1 MRVEMMRIL
10 AALFLLCAGLSAAA
24 AQEPNYPSKPIRI
37 VVSSAPGGMTDTL
50 ARTLGQRLAASW
62 GQHVVVE
69 NKPGANNQIGTEYVA
84 KSAGDGYTLLLTPE
98 VTFVVNPHL
107 YAKLSYDPDK
117 DFAPITGLASVNH
130 ALVVHPS
137 LGVQSVQE
145 LIALAKSKPGELN
158 YATLG
163 IGSAAHL
170 NMEMFQSMTSV
181 KLTPVHYRGATPALT
196 DVVAG
201 HVPMMFINIGSA
213 ASAWKAGHVKILAIA
228 SPQRLA
234 LFPEVPTIAE
244 SGVPGFE
251 AQSWFGLFAPSA
263 TPRDVVVKLNAE
275 VQRIL
280 SDPEYREKV
289 LAPNTLEPIP
299 STPEAYAA
307 LIKNDVQKWGRV
319 IDAAKLK
326 IQ

>member
-1 MRVEMMRIL
+1 MQ
-10 AALFLLCAGLSAAA
+10 
-24 AQEPNYPSKPIRI
+24 AQEQNYPSKTIRI
-37 VVSSAPGGMTDTL
+37 VVSSAPGGVTDTL
-50 ARTLGQRLAASW
+50 ARTLGQRLSTAW

-69 NKPGANNQIGTEYVA
+69 NKPGANNQIGTEHVA
-84 KSAGDGYTLLLTPE
+84 KSPADGYTLLLTPE

-107 YAKLSYDPDK
+107 YAKLSYDADK

-137 LGVQSVQE
+137 LQVQSVAE

-170 NMEMFQSMTSV
+170 NMEMFQSMTGT

-201 HVPMMFINIGSA
+201 HVPMMFVNIGSA
-213 ASAWKAGHVKILAIA
+213 ASAWKAGQVRVLAIA
-228 SPQRLA
+228 SSRRLA
-234 LFPEVPTIAE
+234 RFPEVPTVAE

-251 AQSWFGLFAPSA
+251 AQSWFGLFAPRA
-263 TPRDVVVKLNAE
+263 TPREIVGKINAE
-275 VQRIL
+275 VQRIFNE
-280 SDPEYREKV
+280 PEYRERV
-289 LAPNTLEPIP
+289 LAPNTLE
-299 STPEAYAA
+299 SLVSSSETYEA
-307 LIKNDVQKWGRV
+307 LIKKDTEKWGRV
-319 IDAAKLK
+319 IGAAKLK
-326 IQ
+326 IE

>member
-1 MRVEMMRIL
+1 MRLL
-10 AALFLLCAGLSAAA
+10 AALVLLCASLSSAA
-24 AQEPNYPSKPIRI
+24 AQEQTYPSKPIRI

-50 ARTLGQRLAASW
+50 ARTLGQRLSTSW

-84 KSAGDGYTLLLTPE
+84 KSAPDGHTLLLTPE
-98 VTFVVNPHL
+98 VTFVINPHL
-107 YAKLSYDPDK
+107 YGKLSYDPYK

-137 LGVQSVQE
+137 LGVQTIPE

-170 NMEMFQSMTSV
+170 NMEMFQTMTGV

-213 ASAWKAGHVKILAIA
+213 ASAWKAGQVKILAIA
-228 SPQRLA
+228 SPKRLS

-263 TPRDVVVKLNAE
+263 TPRNIVVKINTE

-280 SDPEYREKV
+280 NDVDYRDKV
-289 LAPNTLEPIP
+289 LSPNTLEPIS
-299 STPEAYAA
+299 STPEGYAA
-307 LIKNDVQKWGRV
+307 LIKRDTEKWGRV
-319 IDAAKLK
+319 IESAKLR

>member
-1 MRVEMMRIL
+1 MRVL
-10 AALFLLCAGLSAAA
+10 AAFILLCAATSGMQ
-24 AQEPNYPSKPIRI
+24 AQEQNYPSKTIRI
-37 VVSSAPGGMTDTL
+37 VVSSAPGGVTDTL
-50 ARTLGQRLAASW
+50 ARTLGQRLSTAW

-69 NKPGANNQIGTEYVA
+69 NKPGANNQIGTEHVA
-84 KSAGDGYTLLLTPE
+84 KSPADGYTLLLTPE

-107 YAKLSYDPDK
+107 YARLSYDADK

-137 LGVQSVQE
+137 LQVQSVAE

-170 NMEMFQSMTSV
+170 NMEMFQSMTGT

-201 HVPMMFINIGSA
+201 HVPMMFVNIGSA
-213 ASAWKAGHVKILAIA
+213 ASAWKAGQVNVLAIA
-228 SPQRLA
+228 SSRRLA
-234 LFPEVPTIAE
+234 RFPEVPTVAE

-251 AQSWFGLFAPSA
+251 AQSWFGLFAPRA
-263 TPRDVVVKLNAE
+263 TPREIIGKINAE
-275 VQRIL
+275 VQRIFNE
-280 SDPEYREKV
+280 PEYRERV
-289 LAPNTLEPIP
+289 LVPNTLE
-299 STPEAYAA
+299 SLVSSSESYET
-307 LIKNDVQKWGRV
+307 LIKKDTEKWGRV
-319 IDAAKLK
+319 IGAAKLK
-326 IQ
+326 ME

>member
-1 MRVEMMRIL
+1 MRVV
-10 AALFLLCAGLSAAA
+10 AAFILLCAGASGMQ
-24 AQEPNYPSKPIRI
+24 AQEQNYPSKTIRI
-37 VVSSAPGGMTDTL
+37 VVSSAPGGVTDTL
-50 ARTLGQRLAASW
+50 ARTLGQRLSTAW

-69 NKPGANNQIGTEYVA
+69 NKPGANNQIGTEHVA
-84 KSAGDGYTLLLTPE
+84 KSPADGYTLLLTPE

-107 YAKLSYDPDK
+107 YAKLSYDADK

-137 LGVQSVQE
+137 LQVQSVAE

-170 NMEMFQSMTSV
+170 NMEMFQSMTGT

-201 HVPMMFINIGSA
+201 HVPMMFVNIGSA
-213 ASAWKAGHVKILAIA
+213 ASAWKAGQVRVLAIA
-228 SPQRLA
+228 SSRRLA
-234 LFPEVPTIAE
+234 RFPEVPTVAE

-251 AQSWFGLFAPSA
+251 AQSWFGLFAPRA
-263 TPRDVVVKLNAE
+263 TPREIVGKINAE
-275 VQRIL
+275 VQRIFNE
-280 SDPEYREKV
+280 PEYRERV
-289 LAPNTLEPIP
+289 LAPNTLE
-299 STPEAYAA
+299 SLVSSSETYEA
-307 LIKNDVQKWGRV
+307 LIKKDTEKWGRV
-319 IDAAKLK
+319 IGAAKLK
-326 IQ
+326 IE

>member
-1 MRVEMMRIL
+1 MRVL
-10 AALFLLCAGLSAAA
+10 AAFILLCAATSGMQ
-24 AQEPNYPSKPIRI
+24 AQEQNYPSKTIRI
-37 VVSSAPGGMTDTL
+37 VVSSAPGGVTDTL
-50 ARTLGQRLAASW
+50 ARTLGQRLSTAW

-69 NKPGANNQIGTEYVA
+69 NKPGANNQIGTEHVA
-84 KSAGDGYTLLLTPE
+84 KSPADGYTLLLTPE

-107 YAKLSYDPDK
+107 YARLSYDADK

-137 LGVQSVQE
+137 LQVQSVAE

-170 NMEMFQSMTSV
+170 NMEMFQSMTGT

-201 HVPMMFINIGSA
+201 HVPMMFVNIGSA
-213 ASAWKAGHVKILAIA
+213 ASAWKAGQVNVLAIA
-228 SPQRLA
+228 SSRRLA
-234 LFPEVPTIAE
+234 RFPEVPTVAE

-251 AQSWFGLFAPSA
+251 AQSWFGLFAPRA
-263 TPRDVVVKLNAE
+263 TPREIVGKINAE
-275 VQRIL
+275 VQRIFNE
-280 SDPEYREKV
+280 PEYRERV
-289 LAPNTLEPIP
+289 LVPNTLE
-299 STPEAYAA
+299 SLVSSSESYET
-307 LIKNDVQKWGRV
+307 LIKKDTEKWGRV
-319 IDAAKLK
+319 IGAAKLK
-326 IQ
+326 IE

>member
-1 MRVEMMRIL
+1 MRIL
-10 AALFLLCAGLSAAA
+10 AAFVLLCAGQVASA
-24 AQEPNYPSKPIRI
+24 AQEQNYPSKPIRI

-50 ARTLGQRLAASW
+50 ARTLGQRLSASW

-84 KSAGDGYTLLLTPE
+84 KSPPDGHTLLLTPE
-98 VTFVVNPHL
+98 VTFVINPHL
-107 YAKLSYDPDK
+107 YTKLSYDADK

-137 LGVQSVQE
+137 LGVQTVQE

-170 NMEMFQSMTSV
+170 NMEMFQGMTGV

-213 ASAWKAGHVKILAIA
+213 AGAWKAGQVKILAIA
-228 SPQRLA
+228 SPKRLS
-234 LFPEVPTIAE
+234 LFPDVPTIAE

-263 TPRDVVVKLNAE
+263 TPRDIVVKINTE

-280 SDPEYREKV
+280 NDAEYREKV
-289 LAPNTLEPIP
+289 LSPNTLEPIP
-299 STPEAYAA
+299 NTPEGYAA
-307 LIKNDVQKWGRV
+307 LIKSDTEKWGRV
-319 IDAAKLK
+319 IESAKLK

>member
-1 MRVEMMRIL
+1 MMKIFT
-10 AALFLLCAGLSAAA
+10 ALFLLCVAPNAAA
-24 AQEPNYPSKPIRI
+24 AQEQNYPSKPIRI

-50 ARTLGQRLAASW
+50 ARTLGQRLSASW

-84 KSAGDGYTLLLTPE
+84 KTPGDGYTLLLTPE

-137 LGVQSVQE
+137 LGVQTVQE
-145 LIALAKSKPGELN
+145 LIALAKAKPGELN

-170 NMEMFQSMTSV
+170 NMELFQSMTGV
-181 KLTPVHYRGATPALT
+181 KLTSVHYRGATPALT

-228 SPQRLA
+228 SPKRLA
-234 LFPEVPTIAE
+234 LFPEVPTVAE

-263 TPRDVVVKLNAE
+263 TPRDVIIKINVE

-280 SDPEYREKV
+280 NDPEYREKV

-307 LIKNDVQKWGRV
+307 LIRNDVQKWGRV
-319 IDAAKLK
+319 IDAAGLK

>member
-1 MRVEMMRIL
+1 MQ
-10 AALFLLCAGLSAAA
+10 
-24 AQEPNYPSKPIRI
+24 AQEQNYPSKTIRI
-37 VVSSAPGGMTDTL
+37 VVSSAPGGVTDTL
-50 ARTLGQRLAASW
+50 ARTLGQRLSTAW

-69 NKPGANNQIGTEYVA
+69 NKPGANNQIGTEHVA
-84 KSAGDGYTLLLTPE
+84 KSPADGYTLLLTPE

-107 YAKLSYDPDK
+107 YARLSYDADK

-137 LGVQSVQE
+137 LQVQSVAE

-170 NMEMFQSMTSV
+170 NMEMFQSMTGT

-201 HVPMMFINIGSA
+201 HVPMMFVNIGSA
-213 ASAWKAGHVKILAIA
+213 ASAWKAGQVNVLAIA
-228 SPQRLA
+228 SSRRLA
-234 LFPEVPTIAE
+234 RFPEVPTVAE

-251 AQSWFGLFAPSA
+251 AQSWFGLFAPRA
-263 TPRDVVVKLNAE
+263 TPREIVGKINAE
-275 VQRIL
+275 VQRIFNE
-280 SDPEYREKV
+280 PEYRERV
-289 LAPNTLEPIP
+289 LVPNTLE
-299 STPEAYAA
+299 SLVSSSESYEA
-307 LIKNDVQKWGRV
+307 LIKKDTEKWGRV
-319 IDAAKLK
+319 IGAAKLK
-326 IQ
+326 IE

>member
-1 MRVEMMRIL
+1 MMKIFT
-10 AALFLLCAGLSAAA
+10 ALFLLCVAPNAAA
-24 AQEPNYPSKPIRI
+24 AQEQNYPSKPIRI

-50 ARTLGQRLAASW
+50 ARTLGQRLSASW

-84 KSAGDGYTLLLTPE
+84 KTPGDGYTLLLTPE

-137 LGVQSVQE
+137 LGVQTVQE
-145 LIALAKSKPGELN
+145 LIALAKAKPGELN

-170 NMEMFQSMTSV
+170 NMELFQSMTGV
-181 KLTPVHYRGATPALT
+181 KLTSVHYRGATPALT

-228 SPQRLA
+228 SPQRLT

-263 TPRDVVVKLNAE
+263 TPRDVIIKINVE

-280 SDPEYREKV
+280 NDPEYREKV

-307 LIKNDVQKWGRV
+307 LIRNDVQKWGRV
-319 IDAAKLK
+319 IDAAGLK